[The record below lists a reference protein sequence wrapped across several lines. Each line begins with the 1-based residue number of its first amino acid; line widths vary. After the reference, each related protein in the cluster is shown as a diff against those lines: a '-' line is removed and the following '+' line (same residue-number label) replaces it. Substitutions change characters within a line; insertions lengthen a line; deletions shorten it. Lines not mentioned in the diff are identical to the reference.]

1 MKVETKRIERKRRP
15 SSRIAEVY
23 YSPDR
28 PGMHDIKADFQW
40 RRSHKPPRVIPQIR
54 DAIMAT
60 IVAKFGLNF
69 VDNLEIR
76 YSRHCG
82 CSMCPCSPG
91 WIVKAKGR
99 ETFDK
104 IMIWLKD

>member
-1 MKVETKRIERKRRP
+1 VKIETQKVERKRKP

-28 PGMHDIKADFQW
+28 PGMQDIVADFQW
-40 RRSHKPPRVIPQIR
+40 RRDHTPPRVIPQIR
-54 DAIMAT
+54 DTIMAA
-60 IVAKFGLNF
+60 IVSKFGVNF

-76 YSRHCG
+76 HSRHCG

-91 WIVKAKGR
+91 WVVKAKGR
-99 ETFDK
+99 ETFEK
-104 IMIWLKD
+104 LLFWLED

>member
-1 MKVETKRIERKRRP
+1 MKIETKKIERKQRP

-28 PGMHDIKADFQW
+28 PGMHNIIEDMK
-40 RRSHKPPRVIPQIR
+40 RRLSHRPPRVIPQIR
-54 DAIMAT
+54 DTVMTI
-60 IVAKFGLNF
+60 IVAKFGVNF

-76 YSRHCG
+76 HSRHCG

-91 WIVKAKGR
+91 WVIKAKGR

-104 IMIWLKD
+104 IMIWLED